1 MAEEDKKKTASAKRI
16 TDEQRFHFI
25 GFDVFPGKGR
35 DLFKS
40 DAEKSQWV
48 DGVKAKRNS
57 GQVIRDECT
66 LTEARVS
73 GLDRIVMAI
82 ACLVMIFSVFLPW
95 FAVYNEVEETR
106 TVARHEAPV
115 TDSLAMT
122 SDSAAAAA
130 MVEGDSL
137 AMAAGETAE
146 KTDQEPAGTAAQAA
160 SGETEQAAPA
170 ATAQER
176 PSEEVLHGYVA
187 QKKMTKVYER
197 LAGLGAFASLGTVG
211 SAVFSSGGILV
222 ISAILFLLMIVSTLA
237 LPLYSLYGLFGLK
250 GDVDQKALALKKVL
264 KLNWIPLLLFAGT
277 LILAFLGADYGFDA
291 ESTFTSLG
299 RSYSVGVFL
308 DTLSWGAFVSIS
320 ASVLMAVKGI
330 EI

>member
-40 DAEKSQWV
+40 DAEKNQWV

-82 ACLVMIFSVFLPW
+82 ACLVMIFSVFIPW
-95 FAVYNEVEETR
+95 FAVYNEVEEKPAAAR
-106 TVARHEAPV
+106 REMPVA
-115 TDSLAMT
+115 DSLAMKN
-122 SDSAAAAA
+122 DSVAMAA
-130 MVEGDSL
+130 MAGGDSL
-137 AMAAGETAE
+137 AMAASETAAN
-146 KTDQEPAGTAAQAA
+146 TDQMPSGTA
-160 SGETEQAAPA
+160 EQAPIGEADSAALA
-170 ATAQER
+170 ATAHER
-176 PSEEVLHGYVA
+176 PTEEVLHGYVA
-187 QKKMTKVYER
+187 QKRMTKVYER

-237 LPLYSLYGLFGLK
+237 LPIYSLYGLFGLK

-264 KLNWIPLLLFAGT
+264 KLNWIPLLLFVGT
-277 LILAFLGADYGFDA
+277 MILAFFGANYGFDA
-291 ESTFTSLG
+291 ESAFTSLG
-299 RSYSVGVFL
+299 RSYGVGVFL
-308 DTLSWGAFVSIS
+308 DTLSWGAFVSIG
-320 ASVLMAVKGI
+320 ASVLLAVKGI